1 MRKSHVSFSPKMSRS
16 KDDRTFV
23 IDFSHSNNSHVMFSY
38 VMHSRPQTNFFLDLS
53 VYMLFCVHIVKHL
66 ETAPV
71 PGSVDQII
79 TELWN

>member
-1 MRKSHVSFSPKMSRS
+1 MFLFLPKCKEAKMIGHLSLIFLILTIHMSCFHMLCTPDL
-16 KDDRTFV
+16 KQ
-23 IDFSHSNNSHVMFSY
+23 IM
-38 VMHSRPQTNFFLDLS
+38 PDLS
-53 VYMLFCVHIVKHL
+53 VYMLFCVHILKHL

>member
-1 MRKSHVSFSPKMSRS
+1 MLCTPDLKQIMP
-16 KDDRTFV
+16 
-23 IDFSHSNNSHVMFSY
+23 
-38 VMHSRPQTNFFLDLS
+38 DLS
-53 VYMLFCVHIVKHL
+53 VYMLFCVHILKHL